1 MTSRLKKIIAI
12 GIICL
17 VLATG
22 LGIYANKW
30 AGEKMQKVVLGLAES
45 SFPYRDYTE
54 EELAKMYPQIKYAD
68 VPTRVTPEQTYANF
82 REALR
87 TNNLD
92 LALEQL
98 GRESERYGENVEI
111 LTNFD
116 KENKF
121 QELYQHYPERIEKS
135 NMYES
140 ISQYEYD
147 YYSSQYKQ
155 NLIGSINFIKDA
167 NGDWKLD
174 SL

>member
-1 MTSRLKKIIAI
+1 MTSRLKKIITM

-17 VLATG
+17 VLAAG
-22 LGIYANKW
+22 LGICANKW
-30 AGEKMQKVVLGLAES
+30 AGEKMQKVVLGLAEPN
-45 SFPYRDYTE
+45 FPYRDYTE
-54 EELAKMYPQIKYAD
+54 DELAKMYPQIRYAD

-98 GRESERYGENVEI
+98 GRESGEYKQNKDDLI
-111 LTNFD
+111 QAHQ
-116 KENKF
+116 ENRF
-121 QELYQHYPERIEKS
+121 NDIYQSYPEAILQ
-135 NMYES
+135 ES
-140 ISQYEYD
+140 ISETL
-147 YYSSQYKQ
+147 SQFYFNYKEG
-155 NLIGSINFIKDA
+155 NLEKTHFINFIKDA

>member
-1 MTSRLKKIIAI
+1 M
-12 GIICL
+12 
-17 VLATG
+17 VLTTG

-30 AGEKMQKVVLGLAES
+30 AGEKMQKVVLGLAEPN
-45 SFPYRDYTE
+45 FPYRDYTD

-68 VPTRVTPEQTYANF
+68 VPTRVTPEQTYTNF

-98 GRESERYGENVEI
+98 GRESERYGENAKV
-111 LTNFD
+111 LTDAYNQG
-116 KENKF
+116 KF
-121 QELYQHYPERIEKS
+121 SEAYQAYPEKIEKES
-135 NMYES
+135 MAES
-140 ISQYEYD
+140 IAS
-147 YYSSQYKQ
+147 YYYFRKEGDI
-155 NLIGSINFIKDA
+155 NLKTHISFTKDA